1 MANYTRSQD
10 EVLEAQDQGAP
21 IPDTSWLPKKV
32 YVKHL
37 NKQIHKPGVPA
48 FSAAIAVQYRDWS
61 NSRTSGLIRPTGP
74 QDGNTPVFRN
84 GAVTEFLAEV
94 FADWTSAPKGI
105 IANHMN
111 NGELAVYEDYMG
123 TTRQLTSG
131 QVMQYTMNRDQ
142 PWATWVVHRAGLT
155 AADAGGPT
163 SNDGGT
169 LAVDFKNVLIRP
181 SFTGGTSP
189 TVDLKMWAREATE
202 PRGPWVEVGTE
213 TGVSGQVTFQT
224 DYREV
229 YVQVTGVTGS
239 PTSFDIEISGTGL

>member
-1 MANYTRSQD
+1 MANYTRSQH
-10 EVLEAQDQGAP
+10 ENLQAEDQGAP

-32 YVKHL
+32 YVRHL
-37 NKQIHKPGVPA
+37 NKQIHKPGVAP
-48 FSAAIAVQYRDWS
+48 FSAAIAIQYRDWS

-105 IANHMN
+105 IAQHMN
-111 NGELAVYEDYMG
+111 NSELTVFEDYLG

-131 QVMQYTMNRDQ
+131 QVMQYTQVTDQ
-142 PWATWVVHRAGLT
+142 PWATWVAHRADLT
-155 AADAGGPT
+155 AADGAGPT
-163 SNDGGT
+163 AAAAGT
-169 LAVDFKNVLIRP
+169 LAVDFRSVLIRP
-181 SFTGGTSP
+181 MFTGGTSP
-189 TVDLKMWAREATE
+189 TVDLRMWAREATQ
-202 PRGPWVEVGTE
+202 PRGTWVAVGTE

-229 YVQVTGVTGS
+229 YVEVYGVTGS
-239 PTSFDIEISGTGL
+239 PTSFDIEISGTGR

>member
-1 MANYTRSQD
+1 MANYTRSQN

-48 FSAAIAVQYRDWS
+48 FSAAIAIQYRDWS

-105 IANHMN
+105 IAAHMN
-111 NGELAVYEDYMG
+111 NGELAVYEDYLG
-123 TTRQLTSG
+123 TTRELTSG
-131 QVMQYTMNRDQ
+131 QVMQYNRVVDQ
-142 PWATWVVHRAGLT
+142 PWATFVVHRGPLT
-155 AADAGGPT
+155 VADSGGPT
-163 SNDGGT
+163 ANDGGT
-169 LAVDFKNVLIRP
+169 LAVDFRSVLIRP
-181 SFTGGTSP
+181 IFTAGTSP
-189 TVDLKMWAREATE
+189 TVDIRVWAREATQ
-202 PRGPWVEVGTE
+202 PRGTWVAVGT
-213 TGVSGQVTFQT
+213 TAGLSGQVEYQV

-229 YVQVTGVTGS
+229 YVEVTAIGGS
-239 PTSFDIEISGTGL
+239 PTNVTIEISGTGR